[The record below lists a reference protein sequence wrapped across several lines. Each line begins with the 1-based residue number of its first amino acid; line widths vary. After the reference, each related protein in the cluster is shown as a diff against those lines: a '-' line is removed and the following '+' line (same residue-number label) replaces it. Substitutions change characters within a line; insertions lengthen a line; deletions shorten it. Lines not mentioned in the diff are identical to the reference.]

1 MELEVVVADWCYC
14 HVFWS
19 CHLFV
24 IQLLSDPHFRFY
36 RGACKKQTGM
46 AAGLVFPL
54 TCRYKTRLGLG
65 AAPRYRSHVSASQD
79 LAW

>member
-36 RGACKKQTGM
+36 RNPCKKQTGM
-46 AAGLVFPL
+46 AVGLEWVGCL
-54 TCRYKTRLGLG
+54 SL
-65 AAPRYRSHVSASQD
+65 
-79 LAW
+79 